1 MQGQTSSTVRRLL
14 HEGVD
19 TRLVFQA
26 YAAVAIVAGISVA
39 GTGIRGIPGM
49 LQVHAS
55 LVWISGMV
63 ILAAGC
69 AAAGL
74 SLNDDPVG
82 RRRSM
87 VWFASGHL
95 LLGLMCF
102 MQWPLYW
109 KQQGLPFLVAIAPL
123 AAGAGL
129 LPFAMPSWMR
139 EANDSASTA
148 VGRVRSRYDEH
159 IRQVARRE
167 ERARLARDLHD
178 AVKQQLFVIQTA
190 AATAQTRLDADPV
203 GAREAVGHVRSA
215 AREATTEMEA
225 LLDELQAAPL
235 ENTGLVEALKKQCE
249 ALALRTGT
257 EVIFHPGTLPPA
269 GSLPPGAHEAIY
281 RVAQEALANVAR
293 HARATRVD
301 VSLQATPTHVELWIT
316 DNGNGVGTNARSGGM
331 GITNME
337 TRAAEIGGR
346 VSITP
351 ASPGT
356 EVVLT
361 APLTR
366 VAARPPWFPVA
377 LFGLLT
383 LSFAVFHGIRGSEPE
398 WPAPWIL
405 ALYGVWA
412 VWQTVA
418 TYRQASRQR
427 PR

>member
-1 MQGQTSSTVRRLL
+1 MHGQFGTTFQRLF
-14 HEGVD
+14 HPD
-19 TRLVFQA
+19 TRVVLQS
-26 YAAVAIVAGISVA
+26 YAAIAIVAGVSIA

-49 LQVHAS
+49 PHFHAS
-55 LVWISGMV
+55 LIWISGMV

-82 RRRSM
+82 RRHSI
-87 VWFASGHL
+87 VWFAVGHL
-95 LLGLMCF
+95 LLGLMVV

-109 KQQGLPFLVAIAPL
+109 KQQGLPFLAAVAPL
-123 AAGAGL
+123 IAGAVL
-129 LPFAMPSWMR
+129 LVLARPSWR

-148 VGRVRSRYDEH
+148 VGRVRSGYDEH
-159 IRQVARRE
+159 IREVARRE

-190 AATAQTRLDADPV
+190 AATAQARLDEDPT

-257 EVIFHPGTLPPA
+257 EVVFHPGTLPPA

-293 HARATRVD
+293 HARARRVE
-301 VSLQATPTHVELWIT
+301 VSLSASSTHLGLRVA
-316 DNGNGVGTNARSGGM
+316 DDGSGFAASERRTGM

-337 TRAAEIGGR
+337 TRAAEVGGR
-346 VSITP
+346 VWISRQ
-351 ASPGT
+351 SPGT

-361 APLTR
+361 VPLRNTS
-366 VAARPPWFPVA
+366 VEAAWRSA
-377 LFGLLT
+377 KQFGLLA
-383 LSFAVFHGIRGSEPE
+383 LGYALFYGIRGESPDQSTSF
-398 WPAPWIL
+398 WIL
-405 ALYGVWA
+405 VLLGLWVVGAL
-412 VWQTVA
+412 VA
-418 TYRQASRQR
+418 AYLRTRDQGRRA
-427 PR
+427 